1 MKKRIFNSI
10 GSVFILMCVAVLGT
24 MVTSWNFLHIY
35 ASSQPALWA
44 AAVCAFSGAVICV
57 GTKLIGHAG
66 IFVKIVLF
74 CLITAFSIMKFNV
87 VIGGFGYIFN
97 FFIEAVNDY
106 YNSGIY
112 YILLTDGMLL
122 EGSQS
127 LFIML
132 ACTLTGWWY
141 MSALLNRK
149 GTFFVV
155 LFAFLSYL
163 LPASLENAPSVYI
176 LLGMLLFIVC
186 VIIHGILPS
195 EKNELRA
202 RMSGILAMLWVIL
215 PSMLIVFAAVRLVPE
230 KNLKMPEFYDKIA
243 GRIIFSVRDLQD
255 IFELYNGKNSTQTN
269 DGGIGR
275 VDSVEYDDVP
285 IMSVTAP
292 KNGGTI
298 YLKTFQA
305 ANYTKRRWRALDE
318 SVYKRYSGL
327 FDELESTGNSPLL
340 MEYCAISELTQMGA
354 VGIGSA
360 AFDIDIT
367 QYEADGRSY
376 IPVSAILIDGE
387 PIDNFS
393 YGDKNIVLDEDTA
406 GNVNVSHSYSLYE
419 WRDMSRLDKLAVDGE
434 VLAYDDDNSY
444 RDFVYDN
451 YMDKDTSCD
460 DRIQKELLG
469 EIMDGD
475 YDTLDAQGRARFIMD
490 TIAFFADE
498 YEYTLSPGVTPVA
511 KDYVEYFLFEQK
523 KGLCTH
529 FASAA
534 VMIFRSVGIPAR
546 YVEGFVIPQSLYTG
560 NPVSKKE
567 ATVRENGGLKK
578 EMWEYYDI
586 ELTDR
591 YAHAWVEVYIDGIG
605 WVTID
610 PTPGYAEAYLKSQE
624 WKDNVSD
631 DTSGADDSRTNPEE
645 TQHEETESESE
656 AGSEGGNAGED
667 MTSSDENVSIEESSS
682 PAVTAPS
689 IGDGSVGGSDISENV
704 SGQIDEAKTSVNAF
718 YFIMPVLKVLLFILE
733 IIAVPVVI
741 VLFFVKRQKYME
753 QSRTKL
759 YNSACGLDT
768 DERIRRIMAYFEK
781 LLKQSGINVDSSLDF
796 MQLINGMPVEGIES
810 SSVAGI
816 VEMALFS
823 GNLPGED
830 DTMLVMAYVMAV
842 RMKIYSTKNIFGKF
856 YFKYILAL

>member
-35 ASSQPALWA
+35 ASSQPVWWA
-44 AAVCAFSGAVICV
+44 AAVCAFFGAVICV
-57 GTKLIGHAG
+57 GTKLIGRAG

-74 CLITAFSIMKFNV
+74 CLITAFSIMKFDI

-112 YILLTDGMLL
+112 YILFTDGMLL
-122 EGSQS
+122 KGSQS

-149 GTFFVV
+149 GTLFVA

-255 IFELYNGKNSTQTN
+255 IFELHNKKNSTQTN

-340 MEYCAISELTQMGA
+340 MEYRAISELTQMGA

-469 EIMDGD
+469 EIIDGD

-498 YEYTLSPGVTPVA
+498 YEYTLSPGVTPAA

-560 NPVSKKE
+560 NPVSEKE

-578 EMWEYYDI
+578 EMWEYYAI

-624 WKDNVSD
+624 WNDNTSD
-631 DTSGADDSRTNPEE
+631 DISGADDSRTNPEE
-645 TQHEETESESE
+645 TQPEETESESE
-656 AGSEGGNAGED
+656 VGSESGNAGED

-704 SGQIDEAKTSVNAF
+704 SGQIDEAKTAVDALIF
-718 YFIMPVLKVLLFILE
+718 FMPVLKVLLFILE

-781 LLKQSGINVDSSLDF
+781 LLNQSGINVDSSMDF
-796 MQLINGMPVEGIES
+796 MQLINSMSVEGIDS

>member
-57 GTKLIGHAG
+57 GTKLIGRAG
-66 IFVKIVLF
+66 FFVKIVLF

-230 KNLKMPEFYDKIA
+230 KNLKMPEFYNKIA
-243 GRIIFSVRDLQD
+243 GRIIFSIRDLQD

-340 MEYCAISELTQMGA
+340 MEYRAISELTGMGA

-393 YGDKNIVLDEDTA
+393 YGDKNIALDEDTA

-434 VLAYDDDNSY
+434 VLAYDDDNLY
-444 RDFVYDN
+444 RDFVYNN
-451 YMDKDTSCD
+451 YMDKDTYCD

-842 RMKIYSTKNIFGKF
+842 RMKIYNTKNIFGKF

>member
-66 IFVKIVLF
+66 FFVKIVLF

-275 VDSVEYDDVP
+275 VDSVEYDDVS

-645 TQHEETESESE
+645 TQPEETESESE
-656 AGSEGGNAGED
+656 AGSESGNAGED

-689 IGDGSVGGSDISENV
+689 IRDGSVGGSDISENV

-781 LLKQSGINVDSSLDF
+781 LLKQSGINVDISMDF